1 MITFDH
7 DKYIDRDFCGS
18 IAENIDNS
26 INLSSYASGEMNVK
40 CRCVD
45 RRNFVSKF

>member
-18 IAENIDNS
+18 IAENS